1 MPPMY
6 LNRDYKPRRR
16 SKGAWRLWP
25 LYLLILVAILVY
37 EQWDGRDSEG
47 SWLFQSMRGPTPT
60 ATLGA
65 VNFLADAQ
73 TAQITGD
80 FDGSLEA
87 LARVV
92 ALDPSNADAFI
103 ELSRLHLIFQDIPK
117 ALEEAQRAFEL
128 APDDPEAL
136 NTLARALD
144 WSGDYE
150 QALDRALDSLDIDA
164 ENATTLAVLAEIY
177 TDVGSWETADTYI
190 NQALAVD
197 PRNVLAL
204 RNKGYLLERQGAY
217 TEAVAAYQQAVEVAP
232 NRFDLYI
239 EKARQY
245 RVGLEDFE
253 AAIAA
258 YQEAVNVYRSAITLD
273 ALGDGQ
279 YIAGDF
285 LSAVR
290 TLREAVDLDPTYAP
304 AQVHMGMALFSR
316 RNYEDSAAAF
326 EVGLPVLGE
335 SARVEQ
341 FYRAGMANVLK
352 DPPNCQRAYHWF
364 DKVLE
369 RDEGN
374 ADAIEGKG
382 FCVENATPTPEG
394 N

>member
-16 SKGAWRLWP
+16 SKGGWRLWP
-25 LYLLILVAILVY
+25 LYLLIIVAIIVY
-37 EQWDGRDSEG
+37 EQWDGHETEG
-47 SWLFQSMRGPTPT
+47 SWLFQSMSGPTPT

-73 TAQITGD
+73 RAQRTGD
-80 FDGSLEA
+80 FNGSLEA
-87 LARVV
+87 LARVT

-103 ELSRLHLIFQDIPK
+103 ELSRLHLIFQDVPK
-117 ALEEAQRAFEL
+117 ALEEAERAVAL
-128 APDDPEAL
+128 SPDNPEAL

-144 WSGDYE
+144 WNGDLE
-150 QALDRALDSLDIDA
+150 QALDRALDALDIDA

-177 TDVGSWETADTYI
+177 TDVGNWETADNYI

-217 TEAVAAYQQAVEVAP
+217 TEAIAAYQQAVEVAP

-245 RVGLEDFE
+245 RVGLEDFD

-258 YQEAVNVYRSAITLD
+258 YQQAANVYRSAITLD

-290 TLREAVDLDPTYAP
+290 TLREAVELDPDYAP

-326 EVGLPVLGE
+326 ETGLPKLGDN
-335 SARVEQ
+335 ARVEQ

-352 DPPNCQRAYHWF
+352 DPSDCARAYYWF

-369 RDEGN
+369 KDEGN
-374 ADAIEGKG
+374 ADAIEGKT
-382 FCVENATPTPEG
+382 FCVESEAATPTP
-394 N
+394 

>member
-16 SKGAWRLWP
+16 SKGGWRLWP
-25 LYLLILVAILVY
+25 LYLLLVVAIIVY
-37 EQWDGRDSEG
+37 EQWDGHETEG
-47 SWLFQSMRGPTPT
+47 SWLFQSMSGPTPT

-73 TAQITGD
+73 RAQRTGD
-80 FDGSLEA
+80 FNGSLEA
-87 LARVV
+87 LARVT
-92 ALDPSNADAFI
+92 ALDPANADALI
-103 ELSRLHLIFQDIPK
+103 ELSRLHLIFQDVPK
-117 ALEEAQRAFEL
+117 ALEEAERAVAL
-128 APDDPEAL
+128 SPDDPEAL

-144 WSGDYE
+144 WSGDLE
-150 QALDRALDSLDIDA
+150 QALDRALDALDIDT

-177 TDVGSWETADTYI
+177 TDVGNWETAENYI

-217 TEAVAAYQQAVEVAP
+217 TEAIAAYQQAVEVAP

-245 RVGLEDFE
+245 RVGLEDFD

-258 YQEAVNVYRSAITLD
+258 YQQAANVYRSAITLD

-290 TLREAVDLDPTYAP
+290 TLREAVELDPDYAP

-326 EVGLPVLGE
+326 ETGLPKLGDT
-335 SARVEQ
+335 ARVEQ

-352 DPPNCQRAYHWF
+352 DPSDCARAYYWF

-369 RDEGN
+369 KDEGN
-374 ADAIEGKG
+374 ADAIEGKT
-382 FCVENATPTPEG
+382 FCVESEPATPTP
-394 N
+394 

>member
-1 MPPMY
+1 MY

-16 SKGAWRLWP
+16 TKSAWRFWP
-25 LYLLILVAILVY
+25 LYLLIVVGIIVY
-37 EQWDGRDSEG
+37 EQWDGRETEG
-47 SWLFQSMRGPTPT
+47 SWLFQSMNGPTPV

-73 TAQITGD
+73 AAQRSGD

-87 LARVV
+87 LARVT
-92 ALDPSNADAFI
+92 ALDPSNVDAFI
-103 ELSRLHLIFQDIPK
+103 ELSRLHLIFQDVPR
-117 ALEEAQRAFEL
+117 ALDEAQRAFAL
-128 APDDPEAL
+128 APDNPEVL

-144 WSGDYE
+144 WQGDLE
-150 QALDRALDSLDIDA
+150 QALDRALDSLDIDPN
-164 ENATTLAVLAEIY
+164 NATTLAVLGEIY
-177 TDVGSWETADTYI
+177 TDVGNWETADTYLS
-190 NQALAVD
+190 QALAAD

-204 RNKGYLLERQGAY
+204 RNKGYLLERQGSY
-217 TEAVAAYQQAVEVAP
+217 TEAIAAYQQAVDVAP

-253 AAIAA
+253 KAIEA
-258 YQEAVNVYRSAITLD
+258 YQQSVNVYRSAITLD

-290 TLREAVDLDPTYAP
+290 TLREAVDLDPDYAP

-326 EVGLPVLGE
+326 ETGLPKLGE

-352 DPPNCQRAYHWF
+352 DPPDCARADFWF

-369 RDEGN
+369 KDEGN
-374 ADAIEGKG
+374 TDALDGKR
-382 FCVENATPTPEG
+382 FCVENAAATPTP
-394 N
+394 

>member
-1 MPPMY
+1 MY

-16 SKGAWRLWP
+16 SNRSRRLWP
-25 LYLLILVAILVY
+25 LYLLIVVAIIVY
-37 EQWDGRDSEG
+37 EQWNGHETEG
-47 SWLFQSMRGPTPT
+47 SWLFQSMSGPTPT

-65 VNFLADAQ
+65 VNFLADAR
-73 TAQITGD
+73 TAQLTGD
-80 FDGSLEA
+80 YDGAMEA
-87 LARVV
+87 LARVT

-103 ELSRLHLIFQDIPK
+103 ELSRLHLIFQDIPR
-117 ALEEAQRAFEL
+117 AVDEAQRAVEL
-128 APDDPEAL
+128 APDNPEAL

-144 WSGDYE
+144 WQGDLE
-150 QALDRALDSLDIDA
+150 QALDRALDALDI
-164 ENATTLAVLAEIY
+164 EPGNATTLAVLGEIY
-177 TDVGSWETADTYI
+177 TDVGNWETADNYI
-190 NQALAVD
+190 NQALAAD

-204 RNKGYLLERQGAY
+204 RNKGYLLERQGSY

-232 NRFDLYI
+232 RRFDLYI

-245 RVGLEDFE
+245 RVGLEEFDK
-253 AAIAA
+253 AIEA
-258 YQEAVNVYRSAITLD
+258 YQQAVNVYRSAITLD

-279 YIAGDF
+279 FIAGDF

-290 TLREAVDLDPTYAP
+290 TLREAVDLDPDYAP

-326 EVGLPVLGE
+326 ETGLPRLGD

-352 DPPNCQRAYHWF
+352 DPADCARADFWF

-374 ADAIEGKG
+374 DDALDGKR
-382 FCVENATPTPEG
+382 FCVENAPATPTP
-394 N
+394 

>member
-1 MPPMY
+1 MY

-16 SKGAWRLWP
+16 SNGGAWRFWP
-25 LYLLILVAILVY
+25 LYLLIIVAIIVY
-37 EQWDGRDSEG
+37 EQWDGHETEG
-47 SWLFQSMRGPTPT
+47 SWLFQSMSGPTPT

-73 TAQITGD
+73 TAQRTGD
-80 FDGSLEA
+80 FNGSLEA
-87 LARVV
+87 LARVT

-103 ELSRLHLIFQDIPK
+103 ELSRLHLIFQDVPK
-117 ALEEAQRAFEL
+117 ALEEAERAVAL
-128 APDDPEAL
+128 SPDNPEAL

-144 WSGDYE
+144 WNGDLE
-150 QALDRALDSLDIDA
+150 QALDRALDALDIDA

-177 TDVGSWETADTYI
+177 TDVGNWETADNYI

-245 RVGLEDFE
+245 RVGLEDFD

-258 YQEAVNVYRSAITLD
+258 YQQAANVYRSAITLD

-290 TLREAVDLDPTYAP
+290 TLREAVELDPDYAP

-326 EVGLPVLGE
+326 ETGLPKLGDN
-335 SARVEQ
+335 ARVEQ

-352 DPPNCQRAYHWF
+352 DPSDCARAYYWF

-369 RDEGN
+369 KDEGN
-374 ADAIEGKG
+374 ADAIEGKT
-382 FCVENATPTPEG
+382 FCVESEAATPTP
-394 N
+394 